1 MQGRGTPIML
11 LHCYPYH
18 RQVGY
23 LAQVFPHVY
32 LDVGLAVNHVGAR
45 ATAVI
50 AESLELAPF
59 HKVLYSSDA
68 FGLPELHVLGAELF
82 RRGLTE
88 VLGGWVA
95 AGSWSAPDAERVAW
109 MIGAGNAERVYG
121 LRG

>member
-1 MQGRGTPIML
+1 M
-11 LHCYPYH
+11 
-18 RQVGY
+18 
-23 LAQVFPHVY
+23 
-32 LDVGLAVNHVGAR
+32 
-45 ATAVI
+45 I

-68 FGLPELHVLGAELF
+68 FGLPELHLLGAELF

-88 VLGGWVA
+88 VLLGWVA

-121 LRG
+121 LQR